1 MNWNRLVRTKAP
13 TQAPLTPD
21 ELADWVRQDLVEDY
35 TVIEQLIQDATD
47 YIEGPNGIG
56 VALGA
61 QEWRYRLDGFPGVI
75 EIPLSP
81 VASVEVVKYVD
92 TEGAEQTLAADQY
105 KADVDSKPARIAP
118 AINKSWPSTAHEIN
132 AVTVE
137 FTAGYNPVP
146 GDLRRAI
153 ALLAAYWYDNRSAVH
168 IGSGS
173 AQEMP
178 FAVDA
183 ILNRYRVGR
192 FA

>member
-13 TQAPLTPD
+13 TKAPLTPD

-47 YIEGPNGIG
+47 YFEGPNGIG
-56 VALGA
+56 VALGV
-61 QEWRYRLDGFPGVI
+61 QEWRYRLDAFPGVI
-75 EIPLSP
+75 HIPLSP
-81 VASVEVVKYVD
+81 VITVDAVKYVT

-118 AINKSWPSTAHEIN
+118 ARNKSWPTTADEIN

-137 FTAGYNPVP
+137 FTAGLDPVP
-146 GDLRRAI
+146 GDLRRAV
-153 ALLAAYWYDNRSAVH
+153 ALLAAHWYDNRGVVH
-168 IGSGS
+168 VGNI
-173 AQEMP
+173 QEVP